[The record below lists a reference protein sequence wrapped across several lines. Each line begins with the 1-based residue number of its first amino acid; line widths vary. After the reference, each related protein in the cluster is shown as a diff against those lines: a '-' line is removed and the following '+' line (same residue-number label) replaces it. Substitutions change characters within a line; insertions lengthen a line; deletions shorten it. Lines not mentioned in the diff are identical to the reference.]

1 MQVAPGGVRADEDR
15 HLQLRHEG
23 EQARVPRGDGTNSA
37 WIARAERLDSE
48 AQSAASRLMLVRWFA
63 SSWHFDDA
71 EAALSTI
78 TSDLEHMRGA
88 DAIASAY
95 VSAGRITEAITLY
108 EQVLPDRIRVLGKN
122 HPDTPATLN
131 ALARAYKDAGF
142 QNKATALLE
151 GDTPTEG

>member
-1 MQVAPGGVRADEDR
+1 
-15 HLQLRHEG
+15 
-23 EQARVPRGDGTNSA
+23 
-37 WIARAERLDSE
+37 
-48 AQSAASRLMLVRWFA
+48 MLVRWFA

-122 HPDTPATLN
+122 HPDTLATLN